1 MLRLLLYLIP
11 AGTWIKHDGTSPCS
25 KEIVSNVTLG
35 FMSSIIFKIM
45 LSISSKIVVLLIVGV
60 YCFDLSGF
68 AHSAGSDRKVWM
80 LEKSRD
86 GHNYPYLR
94 FGSNN
99 AMVKR
104 HGC

>member
-1 MLRLLLYLIP
+1 M
-11 AGTWIKHDGTSPCS
+11 KDDGTLPCS
-25 KEIVSNVTLG
+25 KEIVSNVILG

-68 AHSAGSDRKVWM
+68 AHSDSSDRKVW
-80 LEKSRD
+80 LLDKSRD

-94 FGSNN
+94 FGSKNS
-99 AMVKR
+99 MVK
-104 HGC
+104 